1 MAVRH
6 ELGEP
11 GLAPRRKMAR
21 RAGSG
26 PGVNCQRHKG
36 RVSQN
41 CNVQHHGVLAQFIN
55 VVDVIGLFTIE
66 GVFAA

>member
-1 MAVRH
+1 
-6 ELGEP
+6 
-11 GLAPRRKMAR
+11 MAR